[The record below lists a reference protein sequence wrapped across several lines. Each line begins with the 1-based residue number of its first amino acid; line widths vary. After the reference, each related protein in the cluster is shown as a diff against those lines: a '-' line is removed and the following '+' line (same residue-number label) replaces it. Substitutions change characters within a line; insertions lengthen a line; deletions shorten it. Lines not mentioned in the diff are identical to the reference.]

1 MVDSV
6 TMERKRRK
14 KTVGLI
20 VGALVLVMF
29 GKSLAQTIVYSGMP
43 PPDGYSA
50 KPPPEDYTEIKWDD
64 LKKGKWPQQKSK
76 PHVDDAI
83 AALDGRRVHVKG
95 FLLPLHTAG
104 AAAEF
109 FIAATP
115 GGCYFCNPPGV
126 ADVVMAHTKDNS
138 KMEATQL
145 PVDVYGTLKLATGAP
160 DDQAL
165 YLIEHGIFVVRR

>member
-6 TMERKRRK
+6 TLERKRRK
-14 KTVGLI
+14 KMVGLI
-20 VGALVLVMF
+20 VGVLVVVMF
-29 GKSLAQTIVYSGMP
+29 GKSLAQTIVSSSKP
-43 PPDGYSA
+43 LPDGYVGT
-50 KPPPEDYTEIKWDD
+50 PPPESYAEAKWDD
-64 LKKGKWPQQKSK
+64 LKKGKWNQKSK
-76 PHVDDAI
+76 PRVADDI
-83 AALDGRRVHVKG
+83 AALDGQRVHVKG

-104 AAAEF
+104 AASEF
-109 FIAATP
+109 FIASSP

-126 ADVVMAHTKDNS
+126 AEIVMARTKDDK

-165 YLIEHGIFVVRR
+165 YLIEHGVFVVRR

>member
-1 MVDSV
+1 MTDTV
-6 TMERKRRK
+6 TLERKRRK

-20 VGALVLVMF
+20 IGALVLVMF
-29 GKSLAQTIVYSGMP
+29 GKSLAQTIVYSGKP
-43 PPDGYSA
+43 PPEGYSA
-50 KPPPEDYTEIKWDD
+50 TPPPEDYTEVKWDD
-64 LKKGKWPQQKSK
+64 LKQGKWNQKSK
-76 PHVDDAI
+76 PHVVDTV

-104 AAAEF
+104 AASEF
-109 FIAATP
+109 FIASSP

-126 ADVVMAHTKDNS
+126 ADVVMARTKDDQ

-165 YLIEHGIFVVRR
+165 YLIEHGVFVVRR